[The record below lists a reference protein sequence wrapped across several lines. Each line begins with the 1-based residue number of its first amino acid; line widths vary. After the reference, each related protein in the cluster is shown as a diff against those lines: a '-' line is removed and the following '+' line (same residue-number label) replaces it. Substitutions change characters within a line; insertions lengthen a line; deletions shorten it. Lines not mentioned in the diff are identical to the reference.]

1 MAENFE
7 CRYTVIADDLAQLSE
22 VTADGNAVHMYVA
35 GRKGSAMLIDGGWG
49 DTGPA
54 VIAALEKAGWTAGDF
69 RYLVIT
75 HEHWDHY
82 GAIADLR
89 AWAKDAK
96 LVSHIYCGWLLSQRW
111 TRFIDTGW
119 RFEDSGWMYGPPSQ
133 ENFAAFE
140 ASQPAPM
147 KIDQIIWNENTLE
160 VGGATWR
167 AWHVPGHAQGHI
179 LLYRESDKAVIAG
192 DMIQGCTE
200 SGRWL
205 GLLVD
210 VKSQRQSLQRLRDLK
225 PSVVGMGHHSILRGE
240 MINREIDLAIK
251 RVDDIVEVARK
262 GLTTGTND
270 PARLALLACKE
281 ILNWQPDE
289 APQHM
294 VVTMRSALAQLCLE
308 GQAKLERGDCWRWVG

>member
-1 MAENFE
+1 MAQKFDF
-7 CRYTVIADDLAQLSE
+7 RYTVIAEDLAQLSE

-35 GRKGSAMLIDGGWG
+35 GRKGSAMLV
-49 DTGPA
+49 DTGFPDVGQG

-69 RYLVIT
+69 RYIVLT

-82 GAIADLR
+82 GATAELR

-96 LVSHIYCGWLLSQRW
+96 VVSHIYCGWLLSQRW
-111 TRFIDTGW
+111 TRFIDPGW
-119 RFEDSGWMYGPPSQ
+119 RFEDTGYLYGPPSR

-140 ASQPAPM
+140 ASEPAPV

-167 AWHVPGHAQGHI
+167 AWHVAGHAQGHI
-179 LLYRESDKAVIAG
+179 LLYRESDKAAIAG
-192 DMIQGCTE
+192 DLIQGCTE

-210 VKSQRQSLQRLRDLK
+210 VRSQRQSLQRLQDLK
-225 PSVVGMGHHSILRGE
+225 PSLVAMGHHSILRGE
-240 MINREIDLAIK
+240 MIGREIGLGIK
-251 RVDDIVEVARK
+251 RVDDIVEVAKK
-262 GLTTGTND
+262 GLKAGIND
-270 PARLALLACKE
+270 PAGLALLACKE

-289 APQHM
+289 APRHM
-294 VVTMRSALAQLCLE
+294 VVTMRSALAQLCQE
-308 GQAKLERGDCWRWVG
+308 GQARLAREDCWGWVG